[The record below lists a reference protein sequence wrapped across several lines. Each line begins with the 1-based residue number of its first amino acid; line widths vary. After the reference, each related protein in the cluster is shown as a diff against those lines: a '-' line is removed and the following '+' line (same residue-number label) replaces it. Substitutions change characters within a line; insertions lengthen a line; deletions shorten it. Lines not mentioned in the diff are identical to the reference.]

1 VGDSVSFSIPT
12 AGKLNAK
19 WDGKWVIKSIKSP
32 VTAEFVMVDVLES
45 YTLIA
50 YDIVLFQANVKQLYP
65 VTLSRQRIAQIGLH
79 LQLTMS
85 FYLHLTRK

>member
-1 VGDSVSFSIPT
+1 
-12 AGKLNAK
+12 
-19 WDGKWVIKSIKSP
+19 
-32 VTAEFVMVDVLES
+32 MVDVLES

-85 FYLHLTRK
+85 FYLHLTRKW